1 METTFYKCKKCGKV
15 IHMIGKYPCPTMCC
29 GEAME
34 ELVPNTVD
42 ASGEKHVPVYEID
55 RENKIVN
62 IKIGAVEHPMTDE
75 HYIQWIALQTKW
87 NFYFRFLDPGKPA
100 KGTMDLCSKD
110 EVVAVYAYCN
120 LHGLWKA

>member
-1 METTFYKCKKCGKV
+1 MKFFKCIKCNRLAV
-15 IHMIGKYPCPTMCC
+15 FLDDMNLTSC
-29 GEAME
+29 GEVFE
-34 ELVPNTVD
+34 EVTPNTTD
-42 ASGEKHVPVYEID
+42 AATEKHVPVVEVSG
-55 RENKIVN
+55 NKVVV
-62 IKIGAVEHPMTDE
+62 KVGEVEHPMTEE